1 MNGDFIITFPYI
13 DPIIFSLGPLDIRW
27 YSIAYI
33 LGLIL
38 GIQYIK
44 YLNKLFK
51 LKLNNTLI
59 NDFFLWVALG
69 VILGGRLGYV
79 ILYNPEYYLNN
90 IYEIIKIWHGGMSFH
105 GGLIGV
111 IISIIFFSKK
121 NNIKLFVLSDLVACS
136 APIGIFFGRIAN
148 FINGELVGR
157 TTNTD
162 FGMVFPHID
171 NLIRH
176 PSQIYEAFFE
186 GIVLFIILNLLINNK
201 VIRSKS
207 GYISSYFL
215 IFYSIFRFFC
225 EYFRE
230 PDNHIGLLFF
240 NLSIGQIY
248 SIIFFIIGLYILK
261 KKINKNEII

>member
-111 IISIIFFSKK
+111 II
-121 NNIKLFVLSDLVACS
+121 
-136 APIGIFFGRIAN
+136 
-148 FINGELVGR
+148 
-157 TTNTD
+157 
-162 FGMVFPHID
+162 
-171 NLIRH
+171 
-176 PSQIYEAFFE
+176 
-186 GIVLFIILNLLINNK
+186 LNQSL
-201 VIRSKS
+201 
-207 GYISSYFL
+207 
-215 IFYSIFRFFC
+215 
-225 EYFRE
+225 
-230 PDNHIGLLFF
+230 D
-240 NLSIGQIY
+240 
-248 SIIFFIIGLYILK
+248 
-261 KKINKNEII
+261 